1 MDPISTTAI
10 ATMIVA
16 AVSPLVEAGWKE
28 VGKVAFKDAY
38 EAIKVRFTRTD
49 HGRAVVEKFE
59 HDPRAAAPAFESA
72 LVQQLSSDRDLL
84 LILAKALDQKSG
96 TVGEASLVN
105 QITAGKVI
113 VAREIHGNVT
123 M

>member
-1 MDPISTTAI
+1 
-10 ATMIVA
+10 
-16 AVSPLVEAGWKE
+16 
-28 VGKVAFKDAY
+28 
-38 EAIKVRFTRTD
+38 
-49 HGRAVVEKFE
+49 
-59 HDPRAAAPAFESA
+59 
-72 LVQQLSSDRDLL
+72 LL